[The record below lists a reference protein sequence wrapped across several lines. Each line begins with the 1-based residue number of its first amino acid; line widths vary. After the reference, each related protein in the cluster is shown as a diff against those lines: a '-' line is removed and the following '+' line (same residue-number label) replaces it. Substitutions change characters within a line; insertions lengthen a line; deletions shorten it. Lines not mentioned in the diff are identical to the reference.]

1 MEETPPY
8 IIAFAY
14 LGFAATL
21 IAFMPI
27 YTKKLKI
34 TYLIPLLLL
43 GMLLYLSGAPLPWFN
58 PAWEFE
64 TGKIVAE
71 VIVIISLMTA
81 GLKIGTTYTWK
92 DWKKPLSLIA
102 ITMPLCMIA
111 IFLMSYY
118 IIQLN
123 GPVSLL
129 LAAVLAPT
137 DPVLASDIQ
146 LEEHQDEK
154 KRNTG
159 LRYTLTGEA
168 GINDGVAF
176 PFVFLAILWSQTTS
190 FSNVDLGHFVR
201 YYVIYKL
208 AVGAIIGAAIGFMYS
223 FFIHRHNGENTSK
236 ILGGFIAVA
245 LTFFSYGIAE
255 VAHTYGFISV
265 FSTGIFI
272 QYFQAN
278 RAEERVEGKMLEFVE
293 ETEKMLVVLWAIFF
307 GGSLLSGILTFTDWK
322 GILFSLVIVL
332 ILRPIFGY
340 IAMMTTDFSTEKK
353 WAISFFGVRG
363 IGSFFYLSF
372 AMLHGNFKDFTQLFG
387 IVSYVVLF
395 SIVIHGFTS
404 LRVIEYFNKKDAVQ
418 PLPVIDEPEIPS
430 TTT

>member
-1 MEETPPY
+1 MEQTPPY

-34 TYLIPLLLL
+34 TYIIPLLLL
-43 GMLLYLSGAPLPWFN
+43 GMILYLSGAPLPWPN

-111 IFLMSYY
+111 IFLVAYY
-118 IIQLN
+118 ILHLN

-168 GINDGVAF
+168 GINDGFAF

-190 FSNVDLGHFVR
+190 FSDIDLGRFVW
-201 YYVIYKL
+201 YYIIYKL
-208 AVGAIIGAAIGFMYS
+208 AVGALIGAIIGFIYS
-223 FFIHRHNGENTSK
+223 YFIHKHDEQNTSI

-265 FSTGIFI
+265 FTTGIFI
-272 QYFQAN
+272 QFYQAN
-278 RAEERVEGKMLEFVE
+278 RAEDRVESKMLEFVE

-307 GGSLLSGILTFTDWK
+307 GGSLLSGILTYTDWK
-322 GILFSLVIVL
+322 GILFSLAIVL
-332 ILRPIFGY
+332 VLRPVFGY
-340 IAMMTTDFSTEKK
+340 IAMLTTTFSTAKK

-372 AMLHGNFKDFTQLFG
+372 ALLNGNFQDFTQLFG

-395 SIVIHGFTS
+395 SIIIHGFTS
-404 LRVIEYFNKKDAVQ
+404 LRVIEYFNNQGTTVAKPNSNHPKK
-418 PLPVIDEPEIPS
+418 
-430 TTT
+430 

>member
-1 MEETPPY
+1 MEQTPPY

-34 TYLIPLLLL
+34 TYIIPLLLL
-43 GMLLYLSGAPLPWFN
+43 GMILYLSGAPLPWPN

-111 IFLMSYY
+111 IFLVAYY
-118 IIQLN
+118 ILHLN

-168 GINDGVAF
+168 GINDGFAF

-190 FSNVDLGHFVR
+190 FSDIDLGHFVW
-201 YYVIYKL
+201 YYIIYKL
-208 AVGAIIGAAIGFMYS
+208 AVGALIGAIIGFIYS
-223 FFIHRHNGENTSK
+223 YFIHKHDEQNTSI

-265 FSTGIFI
+265 FTTGIFI
-272 QYFQAN
+272 QFYQAN
-278 RAEERVEGKMLEFVE
+278 RAEDRVESKMLEFVE

-307 GGSLLSGILTFTDWK
+307 GGSLLSGILTYTDWK
-322 GILFSLVIVL
+322 GILFSLAIVL
-332 ILRPIFGY
+332 VLRPVFGY
-340 IAMMTTDFSTEKK
+340 IAMLTTTFSTAKK

-372 AMLHGNFKDFTQLFG
+372 ALLNGNFQDFTQLFG

-395 SIVIHGFTS
+395 SIIIHGFTS
-404 LRVIEYFNKKDAVQ
+404 LRVIEYFNNQGTTVAKPNSNHPKK
-418 PLPVIDEPEIPS
+418 
-430 TTT
+430 

>member
-1 MEETPPY
+1 MDQTPTY
-8 IIAFAY
+8 IIAFGY

-34 TYLIPLLLL
+34 TYIIPLLLL
-43 GMLLYLSGAPLPWFN
+43 GMILYLSGAPLPWPD

-111 IFLMSYY
+111 IFLISYY
-118 IIQLN
+118 ILQLN

-176 PFVFLAILWSQTTS
+176 PFVFLAILWSQSTS
-190 FSNVDLGHFVR
+190 FSAIDLSHFVW

-208 AVGAIIGAAIGFMYS
+208 AIGALIGAVIGFMYS
-223 FFIHRHNGENTSK
+223 FFIHRHDSDNTSK

-265 FSTGIFI
+265 FTTGIFI
-272 QYFQAN
+272 QYYQAN
-278 RAEERVEGKMLEFVE
+278 RAKDRVESKMLEFVE

-307 GGSLLSGILTFTDWK
+307 GGSLLSGILTYTDWK
-322 GILFSLVIVL
+322 GILFSLIIVL
-332 ILRPIFGY
+332 VLRPVFGY
-340 IAMMTTDFSTEKK
+340 LAMLTTNFSTAKK

-372 AMLHGNFKDFTQLFG
+372 ALLNGSFTEFTQLFG

-395 SIVIHGFTS
+395 SIVIHGLTS
-404 LRVIEYFNKKDAVQ
+404 LRVIEYFNRQSATPSKQIVDDAKK
-418 PLPVIDEPEIPS
+418 
-430 TTT
+430 

>member
-1 MEETPPY
+1 MEQTPPY

-34 TYLIPLLLL
+34 TYIIPLLLL
-43 GMLLYLSGAPLPWFN
+43 GMILYLSGAPLPWPN

-111 IFLMSYY
+111 IFLVAYY
-118 IIQLN
+118 ILHLN

-168 GINDGVAF
+168 GINDGFAF

-190 FSNVDLGHFVR
+190 FSDIDLGHFVW
-201 YYVIYKL
+201 YYIIYKL
-208 AVGAIIGAAIGFMYS
+208 AVGALIGAIIGFIYS
-223 FFIHRHNGENTSK
+223 YFIHKHDEQNISI

-265 FSTGIFI
+265 FTTGIFI
-272 QYFQAN
+272 QFYQAN
-278 RAEERVEGKMLEFVE
+278 RAEDRVESKMLEFVE

-307 GGSLLSGILTFTDWK
+307 GGSLLSGILTYTDWK
-322 GILFSLVIVL
+322 GILFSLAIVL
-332 ILRPIFGY
+332 VLRPVFGY
-340 IAMMTTDFSTEKK
+340 IAMLTTNFSTAKK

-372 AMLHGNFKDFTQLFG
+372 ALLNGNFQDFTQLFG

-395 SIVIHGFTS
+395 SIIIHGFTS
-404 LRVIEYFNKKDAVQ
+404 LRVIEYFNNQGSTQAKPISDQTKK
-418 PLPVIDEPEIPS
+418 
-430 TTT
+430 

>member
-1 MEETPPY
+1 MDQTPPY

-14 LGFAATL
+14 LGFAVTL

-34 TYLIPLLLL
+34 TYIIPLLLL
-43 GMLLYLSGAPLPWFN
+43 GMILYLSGAPLPWPN

-111 IFLMSYY
+111 IFLISYY
-118 IIQLN
+118 ILQLN

-190 FSNVDLGHFVR
+190 FSSIDLGHFVW
-201 YYVIYKL
+201 YYIIYKL
-208 AVGAIIGAAIGFMYS
+208 AVGAIIGAIIGFIYS
-223 FFIHRHNGENTSK
+223 YFIHKHDEESTSK

-265 FSTGIFI
+265 FTTGIFI
-272 QYFQAN
+272 QFYQAN
-278 RAEERVEGKMLEFVE
+278 RAEDRVESKMLEFVE

-307 GGSLLSGILTFTDWK
+307 GGSLLSGILTYTDWK

-332 ILRPIFGY
+332 VLRPVFGY
-340 IAMMTTDFSTEKK
+340 VAMLTTNFSTAKK

-372 AMLHGNFKDFTQLFG
+372 ALLNGNFEDFTQLFG

-395 SIVIHGFTS
+395 SIVIHGLTS
-404 LRVIEYFNKKDAVQ
+404 LRVIEYFNSQDPTQAKPISDHFKK
-418 PLPVIDEPEIPS
+418 
-430 TTT
+430 

>member
-1 MEETPPY
+1 MEQTPPY

-34 TYLIPLLLL
+34 TYIIPLLLL
-43 GMLLYLSGAPLPWFN
+43 GIILYLSGAPLPWPN

-111 IFLMSYY
+111 IFLVAYY
-118 IIQLN
+118 ILHLN

-168 GINDGVAF
+168 GINDGFAF

-190 FSNVDLGHFVR
+190 FSDIDLGHFVW
-201 YYVIYKL
+201 YYIIYKL
-208 AVGAIIGAAIGFMYS
+208 AVGALIGAIIGFIYS
-223 FFIHRHNGENTSK
+223 YFIHKHDEQNTSI

-265 FSTGIFI
+265 FTTGIFI
-272 QYFQAN
+272 QFYQAN
-278 RAEERVEGKMLEFVE
+278 RAEDRVESKMLEFVE

-307 GGSLLSGILTFTDWK
+307 GGSLLSGILTYTDWK
-322 GILFSLVIVL
+322 GILFSLAIVL
-332 ILRPIFGY
+332 VLRPVFGY
-340 IAMMTTDFSTEKK
+340 IAMLTTNFSTAKK

-372 AMLHGNFKDFTQLFG
+372 ALLNGNFQDFTQLFG

-395 SIVIHGFTS
+395 SIIIHGFTS
-404 LRVIEYFNKKDAVQ
+404 LRVIEYFNNQGTTVAKPNSNHPKK
-418 PLPVIDEPEIPS
+418 
-430 TTT
+430 

>member
-1 MEETPPY
+1 MDQTPNY
-8 IIAFAY
+8 IIAFAF

-34 TYLIPLLLL
+34 TYIIPLLLL
-43 GMLLYLSGAPLPWFN
+43 GMILYLAGAPLPWPN
-58 PAWEFE
+58 PIWAFE
-64 TGKIVAE
+64 SGKIIAE

-92 DWKKPLSLIA
+92 DWKKPLSLIV

-111 IFLMSYY
+111 TFLLSYFVLG
-118 IIQLN
+118 LN

-176 PFVFLAILWSQTTS
+176 PFVFLAILWSQSGS
-190 FSNVDLGHFVR
+190 FGAIDLGHFVWF
-201 YYVIYKL
+201 YVIYKL
-208 AVGAIIGAAIGFMYS
+208 AIGALIGAVIGFLYS
-223 FFIHRHNGENTSK
+223 FFIHRHDSDNTSK

-245 LTFFSYGIAE
+245 LTFFSYGIGE
-255 VAHTYGFISV
+255 VAHGYGFISV
-265 FSTGIFI
+265 FITGIFI
-272 QYFQAN
+272 QYYQAN
-278 RAEERVEGKMLEFVE
+278 RAADRVESQMLEFVE

-307 GGSLLSGILTFTDWK
+307 GGSLLSGILLYTDLK
-322 GILFSLVIVL
+322 GIVFSLVIV
-332 ILRPIFGY
+332 IVLRPIFGY
-340 IAMMTTDFSTEKK
+340 LAMLTTNFSTAKK

-372 AMLHGNFKDFTQLFG
+372 ALLHGDFKEYNQLFG

-404 LRVIEYFNKKDAVQ
+404 LRVIEYFNRQSEGSGKSTS
-418 PLPVIDEPEIPS
+418 EEGEIGEH
-430 TTT
+430 

>member
-1 MEETPPY
+1 MEQTPPY

-34 TYLIPLLLL
+34 TYIIPLLLL
-43 GMLLYLSGAPLPWFN
+43 GMILYLSGAPLPWPN

-64 TGKIVAE
+64 TGKIIAE

-111 IFLMSYY
+111 IFLVAYY
-118 IIQLN
+118 ILHLN

-168 GINDGVAF
+168 GINDGFAF

-190 FSNVDLGHFVR
+190 FSDIDLGHFVW
-201 YYVIYKL
+201 YYIIYKL
-208 AVGAIIGAAIGFMYS
+208 AVGALIGAIIGFIYS
-223 FFIHRHNGENTSK
+223 YFIHKHDEQNTSI

-265 FSTGIFI
+265 FTTGIFI
-272 QYFQAN
+272 QFYQAN
-278 RAEERVEGKMLEFVE
+278 RAEDRVESKMLEFVE

-307 GGSLLSGILTFTDWK
+307 GGSLLSGILTYTDWK
-322 GILFSLVIVL
+322 GILFSLAIVL
-332 ILRPIFGY
+332 VLRPVFGY
-340 IAMMTTDFSTEKK
+340 IAMLTTNFSTAKK

-372 AMLHGNFKDFTQLFG
+372 ALLNGNFQDFTQLFG

-395 SIVIHGFTS
+395 SIIIHGFTS
-404 LRVIEYFNKKDAVQ
+404 LRVIEYFNNQGTTVAKPNSNHPKK
-418 PLPVIDEPEIPS
+418 
-430 TTT
+430 

>member
-1 MEETPPY
+1 MEQTPPY

-34 TYLIPLLLL
+34 TYIIPLLLL
-43 GMLLYLSGAPLPWFN
+43 GIILYLSGAPLPWPN

-111 IFLMSYY
+111 IFLVAYY
-118 IIQLN
+118 ILHLN

-168 GINDGVAF
+168 GINDGFAF

-190 FSNVDLGHFVR
+190 FSDIDLGHFVW
-201 YYVIYKL
+201 YYIIYKL
-208 AVGAIIGAAIGFMYS
+208 AVGALIGAIIGFIYS
-223 FFIHRHNGENTSK
+223 YFIHKHDEQNTSI

-265 FSTGIFI
+265 FTTGIFI
-272 QYFQAN
+272 QFYQAN
-278 RAEERVEGKMLEFVE
+278 RAEDRVESKMLEFVE

-307 GGSLLSGILTFTDWK
+307 GGSLLSGILTYTDWK
-322 GILFSLVIVL
+322 GILFSLAIVL
-332 ILRPIFGY
+332 VLRPVFGY
-340 IAMMTTDFSTEKK
+340 IAMLTTNFSTAKK

-372 AMLHGNFKDFTQLFG
+372 ALLNGNFQDFTQLFG

-395 SIVIHGFTS
+395 SIIIHGFTS
-404 LRVIEYFNKKDAVQ
+404 LRVIEYFNNQGSTQAKPISDQTKK
-418 PLPVIDEPEIPS
+418 
-430 TTT
+430 

>member
-1 MEETPPY
+1 MEQTPPY

-34 TYLIPLLLL
+34 TYIIPLLLL
-43 GMLLYLSGAPLPWFN
+43 GMILYLSGAPLPWPN

-111 IFLMSYY
+111 IFLVAYY
-118 IIQLN
+118 ILHLN

-168 GINDGVAF
+168 GINDGFAF

-190 FSNVDLGHFVR
+190 FSDIDLGHFVW
-201 YYVIYKL
+201 YYIIYKL
-208 AVGAIIGAAIGFMYS
+208 AVGALIGAIIGFIYS
-223 FFIHRHNGENTSK
+223 YFIHKHDEQNTSI

-265 FSTGIFI
+265 FTTGIFI
-272 QYFQAN
+272 QFYQAN
-278 RAEERVEGKMLEFVE
+278 RAEDRVESKMLEFVE

-307 GGSLLSGILTFTDWK
+307 GGSLLSGILTYTDWK
-322 GILFSLVIVL
+322 GILFSLAIVL
-332 ILRPIFGY
+332 VLRPVFGY
-340 IAMMTTDFSTEKK
+340 IAMLTTNFSTAKK

-372 AMLHGNFKDFTQLFG
+372 ALLNGNFQDFTQLFG

-395 SIVIHGFTS
+395 SIIIHGFTS
-404 LRVIEYFNKKDAVQ
+404 LRVIEYFNNQGSTQAKPISDQTKK
-418 PLPVIDEPEIPS
+418 
-430 TTT
+430 

>member
-1 MEETPPY
+1 MDQIPNY
-8 IIAFAY
+8 IISFAY
-14 LGFAATL
+14 LGFAGTL

-34 TYLIPLLLL
+34 TYIIPLLIL
-43 GMLLYLSGAPLPWFN
+43 GMILYLTGAPLPW
-58 PAWEFE
+58 PHPTWEFE
-64 TGKIVAE
+64 SGKIIAE

-92 DWKKPLSLIA
+92 DWKKPLSLIV
-102 ITMPLCMIA
+102 ITMPLCMIS
-111 IFLMSYY
+111 IFLVSYY
-118 IIQLN
+118 ILGLN

-129 LAAVLAPT
+129 LAAVLSPT

-176 PFVFLAILWSQTTS
+176 PFVFFAILWSKAGN
-190 FSNVDLGHFVR
+190 FSDIDLGHFVW
-201 YYVIYKL
+201 YYVVYKL
-208 AVGAIIGAAIGFMYS
+208 AVGALIGATIGFIYS
-223 FFIHRHNGENTSK
+223 FIIHKHDKKNTSK

-255 VAHTYGFISV
+255 VAHTYGFLSV
-265 FSTGIFI
+265 FATGIFI

-278 RAEERVEGKMLEFVE
+278 RAEDRVESQMLEFVE

-307 GGSLLSGILTFTDWK
+307 GGSLLSGILGYTDWK

-332 ILRPIFGY
+332 VMRPIFGY
-340 IAMMTTDFSTEKK
+340 LAMLTSKFSTAKK
-353 WAISFFGVRG
+353 WAIGFFGVRG

-372 AMLHGNFKDFTQLFG
+372 ALLNGNFVEYTQLFG

-395 SIVIHGFTS
+395 SIIIHGFTS
-404 LRVIEYFNKKDAVQ
+404 LRVIEYFNKKD
-418 PLPVIDEPEIPS
+418 DEALRIR
-430 TTT
+430 